1 MLELDDFLYELPAA
15 QIAQYPPAI
24 RGDSRLLTLE
34 GASGRWVD
42 HQFVAF
48 PSLLRPGDCLIFN
61 DTRVIPARLFGHKDT
76 GGRVEVMVERLLDAN
91 RALVQ
96 VRASKPPRAGSRLIF
111 GPGLALQVQARQ
123 PDGFYAVCGVGELPL
138 AELLAQ
144 VGHMP
149 LPPYIARGDEPA
161 DAERYQTVFARQPGA
176 VAAPTAGLHFNAE
189 LLAGLSALG
198 VEQAFVTLHVGAGT
212 FAPVRSARLEDHVMH
227 AEYLEVSPAVC
238 AAVARARAVGG
249 RVVAVGT
256 TSVRALESAAHA
268 GTLAPYLG
276 DTRLFITP
284 GYRFRVVDALLT
296 NFHMPASTLLM
307 LVAAFAGHANV
318 MAAYRHAV
326 AEGYRFFSYGDAM
339 WITPHADAQR

>member
-1 MLELDDFLYELPAA
+1 MELEDFLYELPAA

-34 GASGRWVD
+34 GASGRWAD
-42 HQFVAF
+42 YQFVAF
-48 PSLLRPGDCLIFN
+48 PSLLRPGDCLVFN

-176 VAAPTAGLHFNAE
+176 VAAPTAGLHFDAE

-238 AAVARARAVGG
+238 AAVARARGWRTGGGG
-249 RVVAVGT
+249 RYHQRAGVGVCGT
-256 TSVRALESAAHA
+256 RGHTRALSGRYPIIHH
-268 GTLAPYLG
+268 
-276 DTRLFITP
+276 P
-284 GYRFRVVDALLT
+284 GLSLPGSGRTVNQF
-296 NFHMPASTLLM
+296 
-307 LVAAFAGHANV
+307 
-318 MAAYRHAV
+318 
-326 AEGYRFFSYGDAM
+326 
-339 WITPHADAQR
+339 PHARLHATDAGSGLCRTRQRYGGLSARGGGGLSFF